1 MTTNTISVAM
11 LLMTIAS
18 MATATTAIPT
28 KSTPML
34 DDFFVRAVLAAVGVA
49 AMAGPLGCFVVWR
62 RMAYFGDTTAHAALL
77 GIGLGITLGIDLT
90 IGVAAVTISVALL
103 LLAMERHTGLALDTL
118 LGILAHSSLAL
129 GVIVIALSPSL
140 RVDLTAYLFG
150 DVLSVSVADLAVIFG
165 LAIAVLAALAFIWR
179 KLVAATMD
187 EELAAAE
194 GINPAR
200 YRLALV
206 LLLAV
211 VIAVAM
217 KVVGVL
223 LVTALLIIPAA
234 AARRLSSS
242 PEQMALAAIGLAIT
256 AAVGGLFMSLYLDTP
271 SGPSIVIAAALIFSL
286 SLLPLGPKRG

>member
-1 MTTNTISVAM
+1 
-11 LLMTIAS
+11 
-18 MATATTAIPT
+18 
-28 KSTPML
+28 ML
-34 DDFFVRAVLAAVGVA
+34 DDFFVRAVLAGVGVA

-77 GIGLGITLGIDLT
+77 GIGLGILLGIDLT

-103 LLAMERHTGLALDTL
+103 LLVMERQTGLALDTL

-129 GVIVIALSPSL
+129 GVIVIALSPGL

-150 DVLSVSVADLAVIFG
+150 DVLAVSVTDLAVIFG
-165 LAIAVLAALAFIWR
+165 LAAFVLMVLTLIWR
-179 KLVAATMD
+179 RLVAATMD

-194 GINPAR
+194 GLAPAR
-200 YRLALV
+200 HRLVLV

-211 VIAVAM
+211 MIAVAM

-234 AARRLSSS
+234 AARRISAS
-242 PEQMALAAIGLAIT
+242 PEQMAVVAGCLAMS
-256 AAVGGLFMSLYLDTP
+256 AAVGGLVMSLYLDTP
-271 SGPSIVIAAALIFSL
+271 SGPSIVIAAALIFAL
-286 SLLPLGPKRG
+286 SLLPLGLKRG

>member
-1 MTTNTISVAM
+1 
-11 LLMTIAS
+11 
-18 MATATTAIPT
+18 
-28 KSTPML
+28 ML

-90 IGVAAVTISVALL
+90 IGVAAVTISVALI

-165 LAIAVLAALAFIWR
+165 LAFAVLAALAFIWR

-242 PEQMALAAIGLAIT
+242 PEQMALAAVGLAIA

>member
-1 MTTNTISVAM
+1 
-11 LLMTIAS
+11 
-18 MATATTAIPT
+18 MATATTTIPL

-34 DDFFVRAVLAAVGVA
+34 DDFFVRAVLVAVGVA

-140 RVDLTAYLFG
+140 RVDLTSYLFG

-165 LAIAVLAALAFIWR
+165 LAVAVLAALAVIWR

-200 YRLALV
+200 YRIALV

-242 PEQMALAAIGLAIT
+242 PEQMALAAIGLAIA